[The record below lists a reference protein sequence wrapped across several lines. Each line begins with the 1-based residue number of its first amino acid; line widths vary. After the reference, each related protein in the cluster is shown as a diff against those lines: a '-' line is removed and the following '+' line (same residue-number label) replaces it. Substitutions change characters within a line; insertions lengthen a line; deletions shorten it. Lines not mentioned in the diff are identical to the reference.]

1 MGVLVSPESKGYG
14 DEEQEFQGR
23 ETGTCL
29 GGMLQIHISE
39 PSPHLLNQNSWRER
53 IQKSLQCPK

>member
-1 MGVLVSPESKGYG
+1 MVMGTK
-14 DEEQEFQGR
+14 FQGR

-39 PSPHLLNQNSWRER
+39 PPPHLLNQNSWRKESR
-53 IQKSLQCPK
+53 NHYSVPSDFSGQ